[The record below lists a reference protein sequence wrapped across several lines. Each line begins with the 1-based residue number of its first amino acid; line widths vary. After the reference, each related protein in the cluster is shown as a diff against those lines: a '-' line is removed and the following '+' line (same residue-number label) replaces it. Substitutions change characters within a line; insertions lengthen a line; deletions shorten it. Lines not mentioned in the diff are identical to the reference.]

1 MQNNREIEIE
11 READRVNCWFMYN
24 LLKKR
29 EEKRKMEGDKE
40 RNKVK
45 RKKKEESS

>member
-1 MQNNREIEIE
+1 MLAMQNNREIEIE

-29 EEKRKMEGDKE
+29 EEKQKMEGKKVEEKE
-40 RNKVK
+40 I
-45 RKKKEESS
+45 